1 MTSGEVI
8 TAAAGFDHAVI
19 VTEEAGAQVF
29 GPATAAA
36 GVRGLHLVS
45 IPLPVPITSVAAGE
59 HHTLLLS
66 ACGEVYGFG
75 SNSEGQLGGA
85 GVDSADPGAAV
96 AIAGPGAGTD
106 SIKAIAAGARHSL
119 AVTEA
124 GRVLAWGWALH
135 GTCVKEGPWVCVKG
149 YRKAGTQG
157 GSHVLF
163 A

>member
-1 MTSGEVI
+1 MTSGKVI
-8 TAAAGFDHAVI
+8 AGAAGFDHAVI

-45 IPLPVPITSVAAGE
+45 ISLPVPITSVAAGE

-66 ACGEVYGFG
+66 ACGELYGFG

-85 GVDSADPGAAV
+85 GVDCADPGAAV

-119 AVTEA
+119 AVTET
-124 GRVLAWGWALH
+124 GQVLAWGWALH
-135 GTCVKEGPWVCVKG
+135 GECANRV
-149 YRKAGTQG
+149 AG
-157 GSHVLF
+157 SM
-163 A
+163 